1 MSLFGTNTVASH
13 WGWQNRFNDSYT
25 ILDAI
30 FTGNVAT
37 TNVGGDEVLNWQF
50 SADYVPASGNSSGW
64 AYANT
69 DMTGNVWPSVG
80 TSQVSNLFY
89 ASSVTDFPG
98 SITTGNVT
106 IASSTDGTLWTQIS
120 NTTITETAA
129 LGEKNIL
136 VRNGNSVRLFY
147 RTSRSVGN
155 NIPVY
160 IYYADI
166 TGNTVTYNNFLLGT
180 YIAEQTSVSSLG
192 YIGNIGY
199 MCYLIG
205 GTGGNMMPEIYKL
218 DNTVNNAGTN
228 INAGLSGPKGSIPS
242 FAYFAGGNIG
252 YKYFISHRYA
262 DSIGNQFSQL
272 RTSESDTTGWT
283 TRTVTGVDRFT
294 LLCASPTVLLSMAR
308 TVSTGI
314 TGLYRTTNGVN
325 WTLSATQYTFTTLN
339 YDGSKFIG
347 RVSVGPS
354 GAGVYTS
361 VDGITWT
368 KDSTTIQW
376 AIASG
381 GYTNYSELNGIS
393 IFRATSDGATINY
406 GNVVVGGGAA
416 ATSYSITLPAHSTY
430 STETITFT
438 PTSGFTPSQQ
448 ASALGNQITS
458 LRNTY
463 TVSYPSSGL
472 VSIDTNSGANIPD
485 VFQIQ
490 NGSAPTGNLQLS
502 ITQGSN
508 AATSTRD
515 VITITDPVSST
526 VYTYSPAFGES
537 IPTLVSGI
545 VSGETLSNWTT
556 VVQSSNST
564 SGTVRLTSTTSGYT
578 QPSNYPTVVVTPGT
592 NSSLASSVSTVADGS

>member
-25 ILDAI
+25 ILDAT

-37 TNVGGDEVLNWQF
+37 TNIGGDEVLNWQF
-50 SADYVPASGNSSGW
+50 STDYVPASGNSSGW

-69 DMTGNVWPSVG
+69 GMTGNLYPSVG

-89 ASSVTDFPG
+89 ASSVVPNV
-98 SITTGNVT
+98 SVT
-106 IASSTDGTLWTQIS
+106 ISSSSDGTSWSEIS
-120 NTTITETAA
+120 NTSLI
-129 LGEKNIL
+129 LSPVLDRKSVL

-147 RTSRSVGN
+147 QVSSSVGN
-155 NIPVY
+155 NIPIY

-166 TGNTVTYNNFLLGT
+166 NGNTVTYNNFLLGT
-180 YIAEQTSVSSLG
+180 YIAEVTAVDSLG
-192 YIGNIGY
+192 YVGNTGY
-199 MCYLIG
+199 MYYLF
-205 GTGGNMMPEIYKL
+205 GGNGGLKQPQVYKL
-218 DNTVNNAGTN
+218 SNTGNNAGTQ
-228 INAGLSGPKGSIPS
+228 ILAGLPETKGTNAPS
-242 FAYFAGGNIG
+242 FAYFAGGNTG
-252 YKYFISHRYA
+252 YKYFIGYTYINSA
-262 DSIGNQFSQL
+262 DTTLSIL
-272 RTSESDTTGWT
+272 TSSNTDTTGWT
-283 TRTVTGVDRFT
+283 PRTVTGVDRFS

-308 TVSTGI
+308 TISTGI
-314 TGLYRTTNGVN
+314 IGLYRTTNGIN
-325 WTLSATQYTFTTLN
+325 WTLSATQYTFITLN

-347 RVSVGPS
+347 RVTSPTGAPS

-361 VDGITWT
+361 VDGITWI
-368 KDSTTIQW
+368 KDSTTVEWPNDGQDY
-376 AIASG
+376 SG
-381 GYTNYSELNGIS
+381 YAELNGIS
-393 IFRATSDGATINY
+393 IFKASSSTNY

-508 AATSTRD
+508 ATTSTRD
-515 VITITDPVSST
+515 VITITDPVTST

-545 VSGETLSNWTT
+545 VAGETLPNWTS
-556 VVQSSNST
+556 VVQT
-564 SGTVRLTSTTSGYT
+564 SGTVRFTHTTTGYT
-578 QPSNYPTVVVTPGT
+578 QPSNRLTVVVTPGT
-592 NSSLASSVSTVADGS
+592 NSSLVSSVSTIADGS

>member
-13 WGWQNRFNDSYT
+13 WGWQNRLNESYT
-25 ILDAI
+25 ILDAT

-50 SADYVPASGNSSGW
+50 STDYVPASGNSSGW

-69 DMTGNVWPSVG
+69 GMTGNIWPSVG
-80 TSQVSNLFY
+80 SSQVSNLFY
-89 ASSVTDFPG
+89 ASSVISPT
-98 SITTGNVT
+98 STSGNV
-106 IASSTDGTLWTQIS
+106 IISSSTDGTSWTQIS
-120 NTTITETAA
+120 NTTIAA
-129 LGEKNIL
+129 GGPLTGKNIL

-147 RTSRSVGN
+147 RCTTSSGFQVP
-155 NIPVY
+155 IY

-166 TGNTVTYNNFLLGT
+166 TGNTVTYGNFLLGS
-180 YIAEQTSVSSLG
+180 YVAERSIVDELG
-192 YIGNIGY
+192 YVGNAGIMYYIFGGVGTMNSINIY
-199 MCYLIG
+199 KIDNTGNTAGTEINANLAQTK
-205 GTGGNMMPEIYKL
+205 GTG
-218 DNTVNNAGTN
+218 A
-228 INAGLSGPKGSIPS
+228 PS
-242 FAYFAGGNIG
+242 FAYFAGGNTG
-252 YKYFISHRYA
+252 YKYFIGYTYINST
-262 DSIGNQFSQL
+262 DTVLSVLKTSQ
-272 RTSESDTTGWT
+272 SDTTGWT

-308 TVSTGI
+308 TISTGI
-314 TGLYRTTNGVN
+314 NGLYRTTNGVN
-325 WTLSATQYTFTTLN
+325 WTLSGTQYTFTTLN

-347 RVSVGPS
+347 RASAGPS

-368 KDSTTIQW
+368 KDSTTVEWDINRPD
-376 AIASG
+376 ST
-381 GYTNYSELNGIS
+381 GYAELNGAS
-393 IFRATSDGATINY
+393 IFRAVSDGAATNY

-430 STETITFT
+430 STQTITFT

-556 VVQSSNST
+556 VVQTSNST
-564 SGTVRLTSTTSGYT
+564 SGTVRFTSTTTGYT

-592 NSSLASSVSTVADGS
+592 NSSLVSSVSTVADGS